1 MRLIHDALRGPS
13 SSDVAARVRF
23 LTAGLG
29 VALLLTACGGSDD
42 PFEAESGDGPSS
54 AGADETV
61 TVASLG
67 FTEAQ
72 IMVNIYSALL
82 EDAGIPVEVQEVEN
96 RELSAPAL
104 ENGELDVT
112 PEYAATAAEFY
123 NREANGPTAALV
135 ASPDVA
141 ATITALKTLV
151 EPRGLAV
158 LEPAQAANQNAFVVT
173 KEYAAQHNLKTLSD
187 LGASGL
193 SVVLAGSEECPD
205 RPFCLP
211 ALEDGYGITVS
222 ENLPLGFGTI
232 QGKEA
237 VRSGQAQLGL
247 VGTTDGTL
255 EALGLVVL
263 EDDKNIQLADNL
275 VPLVNSAGPGGSA
288 EVATALNSLAPK
300 LTTEDL
306 AELNRRV
313 DEDRELPKDVATDY
327 LTEKELIGS

>member
-1 MRLIHDALRGPS
+1 MRTLHNARG
-13 SSDVAARVRF
+13 RTRRGRL

-29 VALLLTACGGSDD
+29 VSLLLTACGGSDD
-42 PFEAESGDGPSS
+42 PFAEPGASGGSGSGSTD
-54 AGADETV
+54 TV

-72 IMVNIYSALL
+72 IMANIYSALL
-82 EDAGIPVEVQEVEN
+82 EDAGVAVEIQEVEN

-104 ENGELDVT
+104 ESGEIDVV
-112 PEYAATAAEFY
+112 PEYAATVTEYY
-123 NREANGPTAALV
+123 NLDANGPDATPV

-151 EPRGLAV
+151 EPRGLKV
-158 LEPAQAANQNAFVVT
+158 LEPAQATNQNAFVVT
-173 KEYAAQHNLKTLSD
+173 EAYATEFELATLTD
-187 LGASGL
+187 LGESGA
-193 SVVLAGSEECPD
+193 SVVLAATEECPD

-211 ALEDGYGITVS
+211 ALRDGYGITVS
-222 ENLPLGFGTI
+222 ETLPLGFGTI

-237 VRSGQAQLGL
+237 VRSDQAQLGL

-255 EALGLVVL
+255 ESLGLVLL
-263 EDDKNIQLADNL
+263 EDDKNTQLAENL
-275 VPLVNSAGPGGSA
+275 VPLVNATGPGGS
-288 EVATALNSLAPK
+288 EQVATALNSLAPV

-313 DEDRELPKDVATDY
+313 DEDRELPEAVAEAY
-327 LTEKELIGS
+327 LTEKNLIGS

>member
-1 MRLIHDALRGPS
+1 MRAFDNARRRPGRG
-13 SSDVAARVRF
+13 RL

-29 VALLLTACGGSDD
+29 VALLLTACGGGED
-42 PFEAESGDGPSS
+42 PFAAESGGEATGGGS
-54 AGADETV
+54 GGTI

-72 IMVNIYSALL
+72 IMASMYVALL
-82 EDAGIPVEVQEVEN
+82 EDAGLTAQIQEVEN

-104 ENGELDVT
+104 ESGELDVS

-123 NREANGPTAALV
+123 NRDANGPTATPV
-135 ASPDVA
+135 ASPDIA
-141 ATITALKTLV
+141 ATITALKALV
-151 EPRGLAV
+151 EPRGLTV

-173 KEYAAQHNLKTLSD
+173 EAYATEFELETLTD
-187 LGASGL
+187 LGESGQ
-193 SVVLAGSEECPD
+193 SVVLAATEECPD

-211 ALEDGYGITVS
+211 ALRDGYGITVS
-222 ENLPLGFGTI
+222 ETLPLGFGTI

-237 VRSGQAQLGL
+237 VRSDQAQLGL

-255 EALGLVVL
+255 ESLGLVL
-263 EDDKNIQLADNL
+263 LDDDKNTQLAENL
-275 VPLVNSAGPGGSA
+275 VPLVNSTGPGGS
-288 EVATALNSLAPK
+288 EQVATALNSLAPV

-313 DEDRELPKDVATDY
+313 DQDRELPEAVATAY
-327 LTEKELIGS
+327 LTEKNLIGA